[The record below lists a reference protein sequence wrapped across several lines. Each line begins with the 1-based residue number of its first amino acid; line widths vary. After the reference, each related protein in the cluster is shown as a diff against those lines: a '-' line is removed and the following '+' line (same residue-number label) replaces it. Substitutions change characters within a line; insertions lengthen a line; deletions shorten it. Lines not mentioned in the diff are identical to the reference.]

1 MYDLRENTWKV
12 VSVSISEPR
21 QLISIVSAQKDR
33 AIFFGGENKDGKEVS
48 TVEEIDFLKV

>member
-21 QLISIVSAQKDR
+21 ELISIVSAQKDR
-33 AIFFGGENKDGKEVS
+33 AIFFGG
-48 TVEEIDFLKV
+48 